1 LLFYTAAPIHTRKK
15 IEMQKTLLFS
25 LLIFLLG
32 FTGNTS
38 AQTTT
43 RIFVVRHADRQ
54 VSDDLNALGL
64 VRANELKRVLQNTG
78 IDSVFSTNFIRTR
91 KTVQPLADAIGLPIL
106 LYDSN
111 PPLLQRICKY
121 SKGKTL
127 LVAGHSNTVGPLIKS
142 CGCQPKFI
150 NIPDNQ
156 FDNLFLIIV
165 LHPPKN
171 VLLRNTCKL
180 LAMKYGA
187 PTPL

>member
-1 LLFYTAAPIHTRKK
+1 
-15 IEMQKTLLFS
+15 MQKTILLS
-25 LLIFLLG
+25 ILVFLLG
-32 FTGNTS
+32 FAGSTT

-54 VSDDLNALGL
+54 VSDDLNALGI

-78 IDSVFSTNFIRTR
+78 IDSVFSTNFLRTR
-91 KTVQPLADAIGLPIL
+91 KTVQPLADARGLPIL

-111 PPLLQRICKY
+111 PPLLKRIFKY

-142 CGCQPKFI
+142 CGCQPGFI

-165 LHPPKN
+165 QHPPKN